1 MDLTDSQNVI
11 YEVFNIRSQKIVEKI
26 LWKSKKNYNF
36 ATD

>member
-1 MDLTDSQNVI
+1 MKFYEFEDSQKMI
-11 YEVFNIRSQKIVEKI
+11 FGAFKKIFSKI